1 MKRIFFL
8 IIFFCSFS
16 TCYSQNKELIG
27 KWILVKTLYS
37 DGRKL
42 EVNNS
47 QYSTNA
53 IFRISPNNL
62 NVNDQNFVASF
73 TPTQIKTQYRTINYV
88 KDKNYLV
95 IQDAGDDKA
104 SYFLLVDDFIK
115 KYPEFSLKEIER
127 NGDTIY
133 LDNNLSGY
141 ELAVNLNFDEFM
153 RKNMP
158 DRNSKDYDKLYFKI
172 EFILTADN
180 KFKDIKVL
188 HSIDEKHD
196 NDYIRALKKSEIYF
210 KNISGK
216 DLLITKETL
225 HGKFLKDLKDE
236 NERKFYEITANGI
249 TFYRNNKFEKAIEA
263 FSQIKNLRLEE
274 HRFKLFIK
282 QAMVMLGISYLAVGK
297 NEEACQTFNEIG
309 DKTDFEIRNFLI
321 DFCEKK

>member
-1 MKRIFFL
+1 MKRIFSL
-8 IIFFCSFS
+8 IILFCSFS

-47 QYSTNA
+47 QYSTNVV
-53 IFRISPNNL
+53 FRISPNNL
-62 NVNDQNFVASF
+62 NINDQNFVASF

-95 IQDAGDDKA
+95 IQDAGDNKA

-115 KYPEFSLKEIER
+115 KYPEFSLKEIEK

-141 ELAVNLNFDEFM
+141 ELAVNLNFEKFISD
-153 RKNMP
+153 NTP
-158 DRNSKDYDKLYFKI
+158 DRDSKDYDKLYFKI
-172 EFILTADN
+172 EFILTTDN

-188 HSIDEKHD
+188 NSIDDKHD

-216 DLLITKETL
+216 DLLITKESL
-225 HGKFLKDLKDE
+225 HVKFQKDLKDE
-236 NERKFYEITANGI
+236 NEKKFYEITANGI

-263 FSQIKNLRLEE
+263 FSTLR
-274 HRFKLFIK
+274 
-282 QAMVMLGISYLAVGK
+282 
-297 NEEACQTFNEIG
+297 
-309 DKTDFEIRNFLI
+309 
-321 DFCEKK
+321 